1 MGGDPGLI
9 AWVLAGTP
17 GITGKEAAPAVPAAA
32 IAPTPAVVAPPV
44 LVEPEPAPTTAVV
57 APVVEPEPEPVPTTA
72 VVPIVEPEPAP
83 TTAAPT
89 TAAPVVEEPPP
100 GKKPE
105 AKKPREPSEPA
116 EQVNY
121 DIEDDPQAPTE
132 VSGAQIDDLLRPL
145 RPAASEC
152 GKKHGVPLNTDIGV
166 KMILAP
172 DGRLTSV
179 RPTDRP
185 LEDPAVQCILGLVK
199 SVRLEKA
206 GQARFTSALFDYS
219 FKVY

>member
-1 MGGDPGLI
+1 M
-9 AWVLAGTP
+9 
-17 GITGKEAAPAVPAAA
+17 
-32 IAPTPAVVAPPV
+32 IAPTPAPTPVV
-44 LVEPEPAPTTAVV
+44 VEPESLPEPAPTTAVA
-57 APVVEPEPEPVPTTA
+57 APVVEPEPEPMPTTA
-72 VVPIVEPEPAP
+72 VPIVEPEPVPVVVAP
-83 TTAAPT
+83 V
-89 TAAPVVEEPPP
+89 PVVEEPS
-100 GKKPE
+100 KKPE
-105 AKKPREPSEPA
+105 AKKPPREPSEPA

-152 GKKHGVPLNTDIGV
+152 GKKHGVALGTDIGV